1 MKNEYLSEQESENER
16 PKKMVD
22 LGHKKIEGIGPTTKQ
37 GMPIVLRSVMFI
49 ITTVKLFIRMCN
61 EFLFF
66 V

>member
-37 GMPIVLRSVMFI
+37 GMPIVLRSVTF
-49 ITTVKLFIRMCN
+49 KLQ
-61 EFLFF
+61 
-66 V
+66 